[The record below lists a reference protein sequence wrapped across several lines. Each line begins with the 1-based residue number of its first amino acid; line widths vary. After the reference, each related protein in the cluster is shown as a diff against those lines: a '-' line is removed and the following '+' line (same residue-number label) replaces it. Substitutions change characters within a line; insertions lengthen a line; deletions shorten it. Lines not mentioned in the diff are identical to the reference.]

1 MEILK
6 KALQYTV
13 KNISN
18 IPGWSSKRKIVVFE
32 VDDWGAIRTR
42 SKEARANMIAGG
54 LPLQKGRFDNFD
66 TLANSKDLGSLFEVL
81 SKHKDKNGKAAVFTA
96 VSVVANPDFDKIRYS
111 GFNEYHYEPLQDTLQ
126 RYYPNENVLEVWKQ
140 GIDAKIFH
148 PEFHGRE
155 HLNPGLWMDALKAG
169 DKNVHL
175 AFDNESIG
183 ARAASL
189 RKYTGGY
196 LSAFD
201 FKDNADRQ
209 KQQQV
214 IADGMHIF
222 KNLFGYDARHFT
234 SSGLIHHPDIEV
246 YLKDQGVEFIDI
258 AKKQLEPQGGGDY
271 KKKMYKLGQKNQH
284 GQYYITRNSRFEPN
298 DKTDIDWVTRTMS
311 DVDIAFK
318 WGKPALIS
326 SHRVNYVGGLDE
338 KNRENGLKMLDS
350 LLTKLLKKWP
360 DIEFMNVTELGDLI
374 KK

>member
-6 KALQYTV
+6 RAIQDTV

-18 IPGWSSKRKIVVFE
+18 IPGWSSKKKIVVFE

-42 SKEARANMIAGG
+42 SKEARDNMIAGG
-54 LPLQKGRFDNFD
+54 LNLQKGRFDNFD
-66 TLANSKDLGSLFEVL
+66 TLANSKDLESLFEVL
-81 SKHKDKNGKAAVFTA
+81 SKHKDKNGRTAVFTA
-96 VSVVANPDFDKIRYS
+96 VSVVANPDFDKIRSS
-111 GFNEYHYEPLQDTLQ
+111 GFNEYHYESLDETLK
-126 RYYPNENVLEVWKQ
+126 RYYPNENVLEVWRQ

-155 HLNPGLWMDALKAG
+155 HLNPGLWMAALKEG

-183 ARAASL
+183 ARATSL

-201 FKDNADRQ
+201 FKDNTDRQ
-209 KQQQV
+209 KQEQV
-214 IADGMHIF
+214 IEEGIKIF
-222 KNLFGYDARHFT
+222 STLFGYSPRHFT
-234 SSGLIHHPDIEV
+234 SSGLIHHPDIEI
-246 YLKDQGVEFIDI
+246 YLKDKGVEFIDV

-271 KKKMYKLGQKNQH
+271 KKKMYKLGQKNQV

-298 DKTDIDWVTRTMS
+298 DKTDIDWVSRTMS
-311 DVDIAFK
+311 DIDIAFR

-338 KNRENGLKMLDS
+338 RNRENGLKMLDS
-350 LLTKLLKKWP
+350 LLQKLIKKWP
-360 DIEFMNVTELGDLI
+360 DIEFMNVSELGDLI